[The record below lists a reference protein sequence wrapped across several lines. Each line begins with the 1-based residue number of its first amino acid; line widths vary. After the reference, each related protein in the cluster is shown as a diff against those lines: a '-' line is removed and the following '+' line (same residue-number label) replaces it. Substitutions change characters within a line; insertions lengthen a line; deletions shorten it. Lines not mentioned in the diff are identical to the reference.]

1 MADQTEDISS
11 FEDIGQRLDDLLDA
25 LEVSAQE
32 VAQTSANLG
41 KSLDEI
47 AAAEVA
53 SDANAVIGDGGVVVN
68 AKKPEPTASSEPA
81 PATAADSAAASERV
95 ADPDSQAEPESEPTL
110 ESEPE
115 PQAEPVDQVGGETTD
130 APSVEPEAEAPPE
143 PATEQPEAGDA
154 QVAEDAAEPPADSED
169 AAAEQDEPEPAD
181 PAKPAP
187 TLEYDESFDE
197 PTSEDESSI
206 IDDGLLIEPESK
218 ANAENVDD
226 APVGPADLENELDE
240 ELDALL
246 ASRMFEDP
254 LAEVGTD
261 ESATPIDLPEAEPDV
276 EASAEASKEE
286 ERKPNL
292 PTDEAELI
300 GELDEQLAA
309 LADAELDSDEEAEPA
324 LATPAASVDLP
335 QTTEESDQPVEAAAA
350 APEAEPAAQPEPVAV
365 AAKPMPA
372 AGWKASLARMV
383 EQGRPVAE
391 RSWQRT
397 QAAMIVGAT
406 RANAPLKDKPRL
418 KQVVGWVALVHVF
431 YAACLWSYVV
441 LCHNPPAPQPA
452 TPQPTLEAPA
462 AP

>member
-68 AKKPEPTASSEPA
+68 AKKPEPTASSDPA
-81 PATAADSAAASERV
+81 PPTAADPSAASERV
-95 ADPDSQAEPESEPTL
+95 ADPESQAESESESEPKL

-115 PQAEPVDQVGGETTD
+115 PEPEPVDQAGGETTY

-143 PATEQPEAGDA
+143 PATGQPEAGDA
-154 QVAEDAAEPPADSED
+154 QVAED

-246 ASRMFEDP
+246 ASGMFEDP

-261 ESATPIDLPEAEPDV
+261 ESATPIDLPEAEPEV

-324 LATPAASVDLP
+324 LETPAASVDSP
-335 QTTEESDQPVEAAAA
+335 QATEESDQPVEAAAA

-365 AAKPMPA
+365 AAKPVPA
-372 AGWKASLARMV
+372 AGWKATLARMV

-397 QAAMIVGAT
+397 QTAMIAGAT

-441 LCHNPPAPQPA
+441 LWHNPPAPQPA